1 MQAQRMLLV
10 GAPNGGDDGRA
21 GGDAAQQALLQRQ
34 AARHLDALLAGHAH
48 HVVQHA
54 RVQHLGHK
62 PCADALD
69 LRAPATRSVMAWLG
83 RLVALC

>member
-10 GAPNGGDDGRA
+10 GAPDRGDDGCA

-48 HVVQHA
+48 HIVQHA

-62 PCADALD
+62 PRADALD
-69 LRAPATRSVMAWLG
+69 LRAPAPRSVMTWLW
-83 RLVALC
+83 RLAALC